1 MESTQAGAINK
12 ELSDEKCAAAIDTT
26 KSPSENAVIR
36 DEVHEME
43 SDNKECVKDQSA
55 EEAVSHSNKETVG
68 KVENELSPVVTD
80 DQRDSMVVQTE
91 QSAEPG
97 GNEHSNQTEL
107 NASASSPVATEK
119 VVTESEKVVAESG
132 KVVTAP
138 GKIEA
143 EIEKIKAE
151 IKKIDIEPAATS
163 SNAAVSSQAVDTAVS
178 SPPSSSNAAVSSQP
192 ADTVTSAPPADE
204 QPTSS
209 RARDVVSPADQIYH
223 VKWIDFYK
231 TKTPIV
237 TQNENGPCP
246 MLAIMNV
253 LLLRGQVD
261 LPPEAEVVTG
271 AQLIE
276 RLGDCILRLAP
287 ENLADQLRT
296 DYEQNVSDAVAM
308 LTKLMTGLDVNVKFT
323 GISDFEYT
331 SECVVFDLLGI
342 PLYHGWLIDPQHV
355 QLAELIGR
363 RGYNQLVEMIIESSS
378 SADPEKQTEAFLA
391 RSFLE
396 SSASQLTIHGLCE
409 LNLRLRDGEL
419 AVLFRNN
426 HFATL
431 LKHRDELFSLVTD
444 QGFLQEAAVVWETLN
459 SVDGDSHF
467 VDAELHTSPLK
478 TSPLPS
484 SANLTAANNDTKN
497 DYLVALSLDQQ
508 ERAAAAQTVIGETP
522 SPTTNFPDAN
532 IDSDA
537 VLARQLQEEWNRAST
552 TDRNPAAGG
561 RRPQQQQPQHQQ
573 QQPQHQPHP
582 QHHQTHVGAGGG
594 GSPHR
599 ERDQK
604 QCNIL

>member
-12 ELSDEKCAAAIDTT
+12 ELNDEKCAAATDTT
-26 KSPSENAVIR
+26 KPPSENAANR
-36 DEVHEME
+36 DEVNEVE
-43 SDNKECVKDQSA
+43 SDKKECVKDQSA

-68 KVENELSPVVTD
+68 KVENELSQVAKS

-91 QSAEPG
+91 QAAEPA
-97 GNEHSNQTEL
+97 GNEQSNQTEL
-107 NASASSPVATEK
+107 SASAASPVATGK
-119 VVTESEKVVAESG
+119 VVTEPEKVVAESG
-132 KVVTAP
+132 KVVTVP
-138 GKIEA
+138 GKIE
-143 EIEKIKAE
+143 AE

-163 SNAAVSSQAVDTAVS
+163 SNAAVSSQAVDTAVTA
-178 SPPSSSNAAVSSQP
+178 PPSSSNAAASSQP
-192 ADTVTSAPPADE
+192 ADTAVSAPPADE

-537 VLARQLQEEWNRAST
+537 ELARQLQEEWNRAST

-573 QQPQHQPHP
+573 QQPQPQHQPHP
-582 QHHQTHVGAGGG
+582 QHHPHQTHVGGGGG

-604 QCNIL
+604 PCNIL